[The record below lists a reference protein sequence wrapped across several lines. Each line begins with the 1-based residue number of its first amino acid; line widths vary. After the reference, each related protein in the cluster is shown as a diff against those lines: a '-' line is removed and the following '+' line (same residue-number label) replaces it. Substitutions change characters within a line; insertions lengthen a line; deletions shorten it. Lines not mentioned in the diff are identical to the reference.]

1 MNILPSEVRK
11 EIFLYL
17 NKEDLQTCHFVCK
30 LWYSIVIP
38 ISWQE
43 VTLQD
48 DNIPLVKSHLSES
61 NHGQY
66 FEHGRLIKKLTIR
79 NPDRS
84 VYILFAAD
92 AQKDYERQYKFS
104 KLELLKLLSQ
114 LSNLKEIDLSDTS
127 YFEEYLEFLLDANLE
142 DINKIDAGHFDYD
155 LQESYTYEVYFLVC
169 YKFRKSISW
178 MPLSYRQETY
188 NFNSQQINVFDSLTQ
203 FKELTELEFHNK
215 YDIHLTP
222 IHVQDHCPK
231 LKYLKFASDYPISES
246 VMLPLLDRSSK
257 INLNFISSLRN
268 LTLELPSLSDIYTR
282 YLVDYIP
289 NQLTD
294 LSIEISGQSL
304 FNWVDT
310 VEIELALGLMEKIG
324 VIEETRIAFRLNNT
338 HGETN
343 TTKYFKLLNAFRG
356 TRHTYCKASVTV
368 SVEID
373 EDTDYIFE
381 YDSNGKLFI
390 AYGLYYDTLGSFE
403 VDTDLHD
410 TTNSVIGLEKFD
422 SLEFTLLGEH
432 SDMIYNALEYSLSFC
447 PRLRSLDIKYG
458 ARYPEMCYS
467 LSYKHKEYST
477 FSYQPNHNTH
487 CLRMKNII
495 HVERYFNLVTAHL
508 YDIDTVWLQAKFM
521 DRFYDGLVIDLTCF
535 KKLKKFIY
543 SSINLRQEDDFVL
556 IKYTNGEEQCRYLH
570 EEKDKDAQVE
580 FVKNPS
586 SQCFTIICDAS
597 LSFDFN
603 RYEIAYWSISSI
615 Y

>member
-30 LWYSIVIP
+30 FWYSMVIP

-48 DNIPLVKSHLSES
+48 DNISLVKSHLSES

-66 FEHGRLIKKLTIR
+66 FEHGHFIKKLTIR

-84 VYILFAAD
+84 LHILFAVD
-92 AQKDYERQYKFS
+92 AQEDYERQYKFS
-104 KLELLKLLSQ
+104 KLELLKLLSH

-142 DINKIDAGHFDYD
+142 NINKIDAGHFDYD

-178 MPLSYRQETY
+178 MPLSYRQEAY
-188 NFNSQQINVFDSLTQ
+188 NFNSQQINVFDLLTQ
-203 FKELTELEFHNK
+203 FKELTELEFRNK
-215 YDIHLTP
+215 YDVHLTP

-231 LKYLKFASDYPISES
+231 LKYLKFASDYPISKS
-246 VMLPLLDRSSK
+246 AMLPLLDKSSK
-257 INLNFISSLRN
+257 ISLNFISSLRN

-289 NQLTD
+289 NQLTN

-338 HGETN
+338 QANEETN
-343 TTKYFKLLNAFRG
+343 TTKFLKLLNAFRG

-381 YDSNGKLFI
+381 YSSNGKLFI
-390 AYGLYYDTLGSFE
+390 AYGLYYDTLGSFK

-410 TTNSVIGLEKFD
+410 TTNSVIGLEIFD
-422 SLEFTLLGEH
+422 SLEFTLLGGH
-432 SDMIYNALEYSLSFC
+432 SDMIYNALEYSLSLC

-458 ARYPEMCYS
+458 SRYANMDYS
-467 LSYKHKEYST
+467 LSYKHKEDST
-477 FSYQPNHNTH
+477 FSDQPNHNTN
-487 CLRMKNII
+487 CLQVKHIA

-508 YDIDTVWLQAKFM
+508 YDIDTVWLQANFM
-521 DRFYDGLVIDLTCF
+521 DRFYDGSIIDLTCF
-535 KKLKKFIY
+535 KKLKKFTYTSTI
-543 SSINLRQEDDFVL
+543 SLGQENDFVL
-556 IKYTNGEEQCRYLH
+556 IKYTNGEEQHRYLY
-570 EEKDKDAQVE
+570 EEKDKDAQVA
-580 FVKNPS
+580 FVNNS
-586 SQCFTIICDAS
+586 TCERFTIICDTS
-597 LSFDFN
+597 VSFAFN
-603 RYEIAYWSISSI
+603 RSILAY
-615 Y
+615 